1 MSRTSTDD
9 VGRPD
14 LAILLPSYA
23 GGGGE
28 RVALFL
34 ARTLAASGL
43 RVDLVVARAH
53 GELRDEPLP
62 GVNRVHLGA
71 VTEIL
76 AAPAWLRYLK
86 RARPRCA
93 MSMIHTANFS
103 SGIGALFNAE
113 VPVIVNLRIA
123 LRCDPEAQWWFRSW
137 FGFSPERFLYRRAAR
152 VMGVSRG
159 LAEEAAAI
167 FGVPSNKVL
176 SIPNPRRSREA
187 SLEIAPEHEALFDK
201 PVVLGVGRLAP
212 QKDFR
217 MLIRAFA
224 RIAAERDLNLVIL
237 GKGPDLDALK
247 AEAKE
252 LGVETRVFF
261 PGFVGNPEAYMRRAR
276 VFALSSRNEGFP
288 GALIEALEAG
298 AAIVSTDC
306 PFGPREILDE
316 GRWGRLTAVGDAPA
330 FAEALA
336 EELAQDDPGHEAR
349 RSERAGWMK
358 QYDPEAITQRYL
370 ELIRAVIAESGDSS
384 ST

>member
-1 MSRTSTDD
+1 MTQIATDD
-9 VGRPD
+9 ASRPD

-43 RVDLVVARAH
+43 RVDLVVACAQ

-86 RARPRCA
+86 QARPRCA
-93 MSMIHTANFS
+93 MSMIHTANLS

-123 LRCDPEAQWWFRSW
+123 LRCEPEAQWWFRSW
-137 FGFSPERFLYRRAAR
+137 FGFGPERFLYRRAAR
-152 VMGVSRG
+152 VMGVSQG

-167 FGVPSNKVL
+167 FGVPSNKVV

-187 SLEIAPEHEALFDK
+187 SLEIEPEHEALFAK

-212 QKDFR
+212 QKDFS
-217 MLIRAFA
+217 MLIDAFA
-224 RIAAERDLNLVIL
+224 RIAPERDLNLVIL

-247 AEAKE
+247 AEAKA
-252 LGVETRVFF
+252 LGLESRVFF

-306 PFGPREILDE
+306 PFGPREILDH
-316 GRWGRLTAVGDAPA
+316 GRWGRLTAVGDSLA

-336 EELAQDDPGHEAR
+336 EELTQDDPGHEAR
-349 RSERAGWMK
+349 RSERAGWLR
-358 QYDPEAITQRYL
+358 QYDPETITQRYL
-370 ELIRAVIAESGDSS
+370 DLVRAVIAESDDSS

>member
-1 MSRTSTDD
+1 
-9 VGRPD
+9 
-14 LAILLPSYA
+14 
-23 GGGGE
+23 
-28 RVALFL
+28 
-34 ARTLAASGL
+34 
-43 RVDLVVARAH
+43 
-53 GELRDEPLP
+53 
-62 GVNRVHLGA
+62 
-71 VTEIL
+71 
-76 AAPAWLRYLK
+76 
-86 RARPRCA
+86 
-93 MSMIHTANFS
+93 
-103 SGIGALFNAE
+103 
-113 VPVIVNLRIA
+113 
-123 LRCDPEAQWWFRSW
+123 
-137 FGFSPERFLYRRAAR
+137 
-152 VMGVSRG
+152 MGVSQG

-224 RIAAERDLNLVIL
+224 RIAPDRDLNLVIL

-247 AEAKE
+247 AEAKD
-252 LGVETRVFF
+252 LGIEARVFF
-261 PGFVGNPEAYMRRAR
+261 PGFVGNPEAYMHRAR

-316 GRWGRLTAVGDAPA
+316 GRWGRLTAVGDARA

-336 EELAQDDPGHEAR
+336 EELAQVDPGHEAR
-349 RSERAGWMK
+349 RAERAGWMK

-370 ELIRAVIAESGDSS
+370 ELIRAVIEESGDSS
-384 ST
+384 SS